1 MEILR
6 VPPFQINAVLDV
18 SNPNTLYN
26 YKITDLAESTVS
38 EDSATS
44 GSNAKLTVPLSSR
57 YDNGY
62 LIEIVGEDEHQV
74 DVVRPY
80 VDPSTRGTTTKEIS
94 DYAKN
99 EEIARAVIDSIVP
112 EGFYFQKKII
122 QTTGV
127 GADYMP
133 LWINAT
139 KLLKVYENNVLIFDS
154 EFPENY
160 AVHYGITKDKSAI
173 TFFESGEINKSE
185 GADLSIPLGAS
196 DLLDLKFGYKGFPRT
211 YDYTF
216 VLEVG
221 YRNVPSDIKRAVDL
235 IVDDISCGRAE
246 YINRYVKEYNT
257 DQFKIK
263 FEEARA
269 FEGTGNLIVDKI
281 LSKYAKSIRY
291 LGVL

>member
-6 VPPFQINAVLDV
+6 VSPLQPEAALDV
-18 SNPNTLYN
+18 SSPDTFYN
-26 YKITDLAESTVS
+26 YKITDLAESLVS
-38 EDSATS
+38 EASATS
-44 GSNAKLTVPLSSR
+44 DSDSKLVVQLPSR
-57 YDNGY
+57 YDNSY
-62 LIEIVGEDEHQV
+62 LIEIEGEGEHQV

-80 VDPSTRGTTTKEIS
+80 VDPSTKGATSEEIFK
-94 DYAKN
+94 YAKN
-99 EEIARAVIDSIVP
+99 EELARAVIDSIVP
-112 EGFYFQKKII
+112 EGFYFQKRVV

-127 GADYMP
+127 GADYIP
-133 LWINAT
+133 LWVSAT

-154 EFPENY
+154 EYPEDY
-160 AVHYGITKDKSAI
+160 SIHYGITRDKSAI
-173 TFFESGEINKSE
+173 TFFEAGAINKSE
-185 GADLSIPLGAS
+185 GADLMLPLGAS

-235 IVDDISCGRAE
+235 IVDDIDCGRAE

-263 FEEARA
+263 FEESRA